1 MKIKNKPLIDKM
13 NQPYTTLI
21 IDDEPPA
28 RSRLHKLLESFPET
42 FRVVDEAKNGMEA
55 VKKIGQLHPDVLF
68 LDIEMPGLNGFEVLE
83 RIENMPIVIFCTA
96 YDQYSLKAFETNSID
111 YLVKPVRLERLQQT
125 VEKLGRFKSNLSS
138 ANMLAVLKDF
148 YSQKEEKKMTSI
160 TVKKGERLVFIK
172 LEEVTYFEADEKY
185 VTLYTDK
192 EHHLTEQSLAQ
203 LELKLPDNFLRVHR
217 SIIINRN
224 HVEEVQ
230 KYFNSRFVITLNNNK
245 KTNITTGRSYSAL
258 IKSWMDI

>member
-1 MKIKNKPLIDKM
+1 MT

-28 RSRLHKLLESFPET
+28 RARLYKLLESFAET
-42 FRVVDEAKNGMEA
+42 FRVVDEAKNGLEA
-55 VKKIGQLHPDVLF
+55 VEKIHQLQPDVIF
-68 LDIEMPGLNGFEVLE
+68 LDIEMPGLNGFELLE
-83 RIENMPIVIFCTA
+83 RLENIPIVIFCTA

-111 YLVKPVRLERLQQT
+111 YLIKPVRLERLQQT
-125 VEKLGRFKSNLSS
+125 VEKLDRFKSNLSPT
-138 ANMLAVLKDF
+138 NMLAVLKDF

-160 TVKKGERLVFIK
+160 TVKKGDKLIFIK

-185 VTLYTDK
+185 VTLYTGKDN
-192 EHHLTEQSLAQ
+192 HLTEQSLAQ
-203 LELKLPDNFLRVHR
+203 LETKLPDYFLRIHR

-224 HVEEVQ
+224 YVAEVQ
-230 KYFNSRFVITLNNNK
+230 KYFNSRFVITLNNPK
-245 KTNITTGRSYSAL
+245 KTSVTSGRSYGSQ